1 MIIDTCIFAGELEML
16 KFRMAILEPVVDVF
30 VVVEN
35 RWTHQGEPRE
45 RTFWKP
51 REWPKVISSFLD
63 IKTDN
68 PQDTEARHR
77 DAIADC
83 CDVFN
88 DDDLVIVSDCDEIPS
103 RESVSAM
110 EYVDLPTT
118 CELDLY
124 LYRLNWRRPEKCG
137 LIMST
142 VKHLREIKG
151 NALRSL
157 RGSTPTCGT
166 GWHLSYFGG
175 TEAIQKKLKSFCHPE
190 FNKPEFL
197 DEAWLDKCQ
206 KEGISLL
213 KCGTP
218 LEKAKPE
225 DFPKYFLDAAPKG
238 WWL

>member
-1 MIIDTCIFAGELEML
+1 MIIDTCIFAGELEMWW
-16 KFRMAILEPVVDVF
+16 FRHQILEPVVDHF
-30 VVVEN
+30 VIVEN
-35 RWTHQGEPRE
+35 SWTHQGQPRE
-45 RTFWKP
+45 RTFSNEYDTVHPFFIDVK
-51 REWPKVISSFLD
+51 RDDPKY
-63 IKTDN
+63 
-68 PQDTEARHR
+68 TEAAHR

-83 CDVFN
+83 CSQFN
-88 DDDLVIVSDCDEIPS
+88 DDDLVILSDVDEIPS
-103 RESVSAM
+103 RYAVSAM

-118 CELDLY
+118 CELDFY
-124 LYRLNWRRPEKCG
+124 YYRLNWRRPEKCG
-137 LIMST
+137 IAMST
-142 VKHLREIKG
+142 VKHLREIRG

-157 RGSTPTCGT
+157 RGSTKICGG

-190 FNKPEFL
+190 FNQPEFL

-206 KEGISLL
+206 KEGIALL

-218 LEKAKPE
+218 MTKSKPS